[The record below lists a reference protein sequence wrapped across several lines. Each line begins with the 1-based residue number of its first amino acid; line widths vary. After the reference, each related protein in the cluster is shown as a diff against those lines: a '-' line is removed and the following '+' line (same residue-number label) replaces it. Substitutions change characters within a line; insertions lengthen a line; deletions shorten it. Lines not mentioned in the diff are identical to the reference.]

1 MDNNNEFKSFPL
13 NYFLIYLNLVLAPN
27 KTEKVINDLEKK
39 KYIFKD
45 NDNYIK
51 YCYFFKEIVY
61 EILYQKEKNIPINN
75 KIVQFN
81 FYFYLTR
88 LIECKA
94 TIINF
99 EYNFDF
105 INDLNK
111 ANKCVEGDIKKIIN
125 SNIILIL
132 ILNYKN
138 NEEITPDNKTLKKL
152 EDIQN
157 SNIENINNF
166 INNHKEIE
174 LEEFSKSNKKIENIS
189 IDKIYFK
196 LIKYLIK
203 IIKSENYNYAYEIIN
218 NLDLENIFIIDAIIE
233 KLSEYL
239 NEESNIVDYTIEKIE
254 DLFNSKNIEFYY
266 ILFKYIFKETSFM
279 YNFMYNITFIMNL
292 RKKIIKAIK
301 DKEYNLSDII
311 KNKDNKVEYQKKIL
325 ILKRIID
332 LDYYKKIIDEKLN
345 INKSTNESN
354 TNSKDDNK
362 NQNSESTNNTNSN
375 NNKTNSNK
383 PNDNSNEFKKIIN
396 DILTNSKYTI
406 NFTKNNSPS
415 ISLEDLVIT
424 NNGDSTLGSKYSKI
438 QEYIKEYPED
448 ENSKN
453 FKKLEIFIENV
464 VNRIKINSKFDYNFN
479 IELNFNNFVR
489 NGNVPNTHCIYKV
502 IYFNPNKTSEQIKEQ
517 KFKENNILKNKTK
530 SNSNGFEIML
540 DEIKCYIKKLNKL
553 NKINEIDN
561 IKNELIEFIY
571 GIKNK
576 ENKDTENSDSY
587 IKEWNNLEKSIQNKK
602 IKKIRKDIKHKLFK
616 YFEDINNREKLLK
629 IFSQDQIDLVK
640 NEGTK
645 YSQKQNLKEIKQ
657 YYQNYFPESKK
668 KDIKLIEEIIKNNK
682 EIDEKYLN
690 DYEIAQKMNLRKPM
704 IYYLN
709 KNNINQTI
717 SNNEKEIQNSVNKW
731 NKIEKII
738 NDETIID
745 NMDIFKD
752 IRKYFVNKDNKENIT
767 KIFSKDKY
775 EYIINILENEKFE
788 IDIVNERKEKK
799 DNKEQKE
806 ENKYEINEIEKKI
819 NDISLVNYKIN
830 YYKKNDESNDD
841 ITLEN
846 LVIGKPGIKLGSKYF
861 KIKEYIE
868 KNAEDNI
875 SKNFKSIEEFITR
888 LVKAIT
894 KCFDLNYNLI
904 IELIIVKKNNDNNS
918 DFVCNKYI
926 FYPPNNKE
934 KIIFKENQFNELIS
948 EINSEKYEYKNEES
962 KYNLSETGNNIS
974 DEQQNIKIL
983 QFEEIIG
990 NHNEEIKYHNT
1001 AEFIK
1006 ELSNHYFVSG
1016 GTDNKINIYNKEDFS
1031 RVYIN
1036 EQSKDIF
1043 SDIKDWTYNI
1053 CEKSGNEEDT
1063 NNTKNKIEI
1072 ITCSNKEIILI
1083 ILDFLNNKEVE
1094 YKIKKYELPDMTC
1107 TNCIKMSPTGFI
1119 IIGLSNSF
1127 YFTDIFD
1134 NSSITNMSVVKE
1146 KTFRDG
1152 IKINDYLIAL
1162 TSNKVAV
1169 NGEDNLLLYNINS
1182 DQKKQISKIGD
1193 ETNYSFNFSIN
1204 TMALINI
1211 DNKKILL
1218 CSCKKYFPG
1227 QNNGILLFNP
1237 ELEFED
1243 KSPKQFIDTK
1253 YFEVY
1258 CICPIEYEY
1267 KDGIINKYF
1276 LIGGFDEEKEE
1287 GQIKLYKLIINKYNK
1302 DLFEIE
1308 FIQDI
1313 EFEKNDKFGGFE
1325 GPISSLIQSKY
1336 KRNILASCYDGNV
1349 YKFSPINLDK
1359 IIDLELTS

>member
-27 KTEKVINDLEKK
+27 ETEKVINDLEKK

-61 EILYQKEKNIPINN
+61 EILYQKEKYIPINN

-94 TIINF
+94 TIVNF

-138 NEEITPDNKTLKKL
+138 NEEITPDNKTLKEL

-332 LDYYKKIIDEKLN
+332 LDYYNKIIDEKLN
-345 INKSTNESN
+345 INKG
-354 TNSKDDNK
+354 DIQ
-362 NQNSESTNNTNSN
+362 NQNNESTNNTNSK
-375 NNKTNSNK
+375 NKKPKSNK
-383 PNDNSNEFKKIIN
+383 QNDESIKIIN

-406 NFTKNNSPS
+406 NFTKNNSSS

-479 IELNFNNFVR
+479 IELNFNIIDR
-489 NGNVPNTHCIYKV
+489 NGNVPNIYCTYKV

-540 DEIKCYIKKLNKL
+540 DEIKCYI
-553 NKINEIDN
+553 NEISN
-561 IKNELIEFIY
+561 INNELIEFVY
-571 GIKNK
+571 GIKIK
-576 ENKDTENSDSY
+576 ENKNIENLDTY
-587 IKEWNNLEKSIQNKK
+587 IKEWNNLKKNIKDKK
-602 IKKIRKDIKHKLFK
+602 IKNIYQDIKHKLFE
-616 YFEDINNREKLLK
+616 YFEDINNKEKLLK
-629 IFSQDQIDLVK
+629 IFSQDQIEFVK
-640 NEGTK
+640 IEF
-645 YSQKQNLKEIKQ
+645 QKQKLKEIKQ

-668 KDIKLIEEIIKNNK
+668 EDIKLIEEIINNNK
-682 EIDEKYLN
+682 EIGEKYLN
-690 DYEIAQKMNLRKPM
+690 DYKIAQKMNLRRPM
-704 IYYLN
+704 IYFFLN
-709 KNNINQTI
+709 KNNINQKI
-717 SNNEKEIQNSVNKW
+717 SNNEKEIENSINKW

-752 IRKYFVNKDNKENIT
+752 IIKYFVNKDNKENIT
-767 KIFSKDKY
+767 KIFSKEKY
-775 EYIINILENEKFE
+775 EYITNTLENEKFE
-788 IDIVNERKEKK
+788 IDIVNEGKEKK

-806 ENKYEINEIEKKI
+806 ENKYEINEIKKII
-819 NDISLVNYKIN
+819 NDISLGVNYKIN
-830 YYKKNDESNDD
+830 YYKKNDESNDN

-846 LVIGKPGIKLGSKYF
+846 LVIGKPGIKLGSNYF
-861 KIKEYIE
+861 KIKEYIG

-875 SKNFKSIEEFITR
+875 LKNFKSIEEFITR
-888 LVKAIT
+888 LVNKII
-894 KCFDLNYNLI
+894 KKFDLNYNLI
-904 IELIIVKKNNDNNS
+904 IELIIVKKKNDNIS
-918 DFVCNKYI
+918 HFVCNKYI

-934 KIIFKENQFNELIS
+934 KIIFEENQFDELIS
-948 EINSEKYEYKNEES
+948 EIKSEKYEYKNDES
-962 KYNLSETGNNIS
+962 KCNQSETGKNIP
-974 DEQQNIKIL
+974 DEQQNIEIL

-990 NHNEEIKYHNT
+990 NHNEEKKCHNT

-1016 GTDNKINIYNKEDFS
+1016 GTDNKIKIYDKEDFS

-1134 NSSITNMSVVKE
+1134 NSSLTNMSIIKE

-1169 NGEDNLLLYNINS
+1169 DGEDNLLLYNINS
-1182 DQKKQISKIGD
+1182 YKKKQISKIGD

-1204 TMALINI
+1204 TMALIKI

-1258 CICPIEYEY
+1258 CICPIEYECKKL
-1267 KDGIINKYF
+1267 KDDKYF

-1287 GQIKLYKLIINKYNK
+1287 GQIKLYKLISNKYNK

-1336 KRNILASCYDGNV
+1336 KRNILASCYDGNI

-1359 IIDLELTS
+1359 IIELTS